1 MTSSAVGPYIK
12 YLNREVSRSGSAT
25 LSGNSNSNSNTNS
38 NTNSNNSSIGGG
50 APPLR
55 NEKPKLYSEAALE
68 RWTNSHE
75 VTRSLIAANKELRKE
90 MDKLKKEGVDE
101 ELEELQSQLDLE
113 KRFNNLTLQE
123 Q

>member
-25 LSGNSNSNSNTNS
+25 LSGNSNSNSNS
-38 NTNSNNSSIGGG
+38 NSSIGGG

-68 RWTNSHE
+68 RWTKSHE
-75 VTRSLIAANKELRKE
+75 VTRSLIAADKELRKE

-113 KRFNNLTLQE
+113 RGSTT
-123 Q
+123 

>member
-12 YLNREVSRSGSAT
+12 YLNREVSRSGSVT
-25 LSGNSNSNSNTNS
+25 LSGNSNSNSNNS
-38 NTNSNNSSIGGG
+38 SNSNNGNNNSSSSSIGGG
-50 APPLR
+50 APPRR

-68 RWTNSHE
+68 RWTKSHE

-90 MDKLKKEGVDE
+90 MDKLKKEG
-101 ELEELQSQLDLE
+101 
-113 KRFNNLTLQE
+113 RFNNLTLQE